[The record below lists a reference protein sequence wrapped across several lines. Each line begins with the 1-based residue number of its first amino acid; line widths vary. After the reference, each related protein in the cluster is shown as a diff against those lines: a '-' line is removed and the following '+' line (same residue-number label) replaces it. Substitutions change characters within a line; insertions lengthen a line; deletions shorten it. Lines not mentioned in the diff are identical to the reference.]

1 MIGRERIR
9 RSNRTFPMMQPIA
22 KRFPAPALD
31 KLPHDIRDRILA
43 VQEKSGFVPNV
54 FLTLAYRP
62 DEFRAFFAYHDALMD
77 KDGGLTKAEREMIVV
92 ATSSANQCHYCVV
105 AHGAILRIRAKN
117 PQIADQIAINYRKAD
132 ITPRQRAMLDFA
144 MRVSR
149 AAEEVSEQDF
159 TDVSRHGFSDDDI
172 WDIAAIAAFFALS
185 NRMANVTGMR
195 PNDEFYM
202 MGRLPK

>member
-1 MIGRERIR
+1 M
-9 RSNRTFPMMQPIA
+9 TQPAIS
-22 KRFPAPALD
+22 RFPVPAID
-31 KLPHDIRDRILA
+31 ALPDDIRTRLLG

-54 FLTLAYRP
+54 FLTLAHRP
-62 DEFRAFFAYHDALMD
+62 DEFRAFFAYHDALME

-92 ATSSANQCHYCVV
+92 ATSSANQCQYCVI

-117 PQIADQIAINYRKAD
+117 PLIADQIAINYRKAD

-144 MRVSR
+144 MKV
-149 AAEEVSEQDF
+149 ALEAQTVGDVDF
-159 TDVSRHGFSDDDI
+159 KALAGHGFSDDDI

-195 PNDEFYM
+195 PNDEFYL
-202 MGRLPK
+202 MGRLPKAK

>member
-1 MIGRERIR
+1 M
-9 RSNRTFPMMQPIA
+9 TQPVA
-22 KRFPAPALD
+22 KRFPTPPLD
-31 KLPHDIRDRILA
+31 KLPEDIRTRILA

-54 FLTLAYRP
+54 FLALAYRP
-62 DEFRAFFAYHDALMD
+62 EEFRAFFAYHDALME
-77 KDGGLTKAEREMIVV
+77 KEGGLTKAEREMIVV
-92 ATSSANQCHYCVV
+92 ATRAANQCHYCVI

-117 PQIADQIAINYRKAD
+117 PLIADQIAVNYRKAD

-144 MRVSR
+144 MKVSR

-159 TDVSRHGFSDDDI
+159 AEASRHGFSDDDI
-172 WDIAAIAAFFALS
+172 WDIAAVSAFFALS
-185 NRMANVTGMR
+185 TRMANVTGMR

>member
-1 MIGRERIR
+1 M
-9 RSNRTFPMMQPIA
+9 SNAPMNRYA
-22 KRFPAPALD
+22 APALEN
-31 KLPHDIRDRILA
+31 LPDDIRTRILA

-54 FLTLAYRP
+54 FLAFARRP

-77 KDGGLTKAEREMIVV
+77 KDGPLTKAEREMIVV
-92 ATSSANQCHYCVV
+92 ATSAANGCQYCVV

-117 PQIADQIAINYRKAD
+117 PLLADQVAVNYRKAD

-144 MRVSR
+144 MKVATQSQTVGD
-149 AAEEVSEQDF
+149 EDF
-159 TDVSRHGFSDDDI
+159 ARLHAHGFDDEAV

-195 PNDEFYM
+195 PNDEFFLL
-202 MGRLPK
+202 GRVARTG

>member
-1 MIGRERIR
+1 M
-9 RSNRTFPMMQPIA
+9 TQPLA
-22 KRFPAPALD
+22 KRFPTPSID
-31 KLPHDIRDRILA
+31 QLPEDIRGRILA

-62 DEFRAFFAYHDALMD
+62 EEFRAFFAYHDALMD

-92 ATSSANQCHYCVV
+92 ATSSANQCHYCVI

-117 PQIADQIAINYRKAD
+117 PRIADQIAINYRKAD
-132 ITPRQRAMLDFA
+132 LTPRQRAMLDFA
-144 MRVSR
+144 MKVSLEANR
-149 AAEEVSEQDF
+149 ISEADF
-159 TDVSRHGFSDDDI
+159 ADIAGHGFSNDDV
-172 WDIAAIAAFFALS
+172 WDIAAISAFFALS
-185 NRMANVTGMR
+185 NRMANVTAMR